1 MQGHSAGADGAEVI
15 YALRN
20 NDTLASKITKE
31 LENAGQNVRK
41 YYQRRLPS
49 NPSKDYYYILRDTP
63 NNESVIVEYGFVDSP
78 YDDSEQIKNEY
89 KELTEAVVKALAN
102 YIGVKYIPPITENTY
117 IVKSGDTLWNIAKK
131 FNTTVNELKDL
142 NNLSTNALSINQVIK
157 LPSTGS
163 QDIQD
168 TYTVKSGDT
177 LWSIANKYGLTVNEL
192 KSINNLSTNAL
203 SIGQVLKLNRDNNNS
218 SNLAGTLTYTVKSG
232 DTLYAISRQ
241 FGVTVDE
248 IKSANNLLTNIL
260 NVGQILKIPV
270 NTTLTYTV
278 KSGDS
283 LYAIARKYNTTVSD
297 IIDLNNLST
306 SNLSIGQKLLVPQN

>member
-1 MQGHSAGADGAEVI
+1 M
-15 YALRN
+15 
-20 NDTLASKITKE
+20 
-31 LENAGQNVRK
+31 
-41 YYQRRLPS
+41 
-49 NPSKDYYYILRDTP
+49 
-63 NNESVIVEYGFVDSP
+63 
-78 YDDSEQIKNEY
+78 
-89 KELTEAVVKALAN
+89 
-102 YIGVKYIPPITENTY
+102 
-117 IVKSGDTLWNIAKK
+117 
-131 FNTTVNELKDL
+131 
-142 NNLSTNALSINQVIK
+142 
-157 LPSTGS
+157 
-163 QDIQD
+163 
-168 TYTVKSGDT
+168 
-177 LWSIANKYGLTVNEL
+177 WSIANKYGLTVNEL